1 MDRFRAMQ
9 AFVRVAEAGSF
20 VRAAEAL
27 GVSKASVS
35 ILISELEAS
44 LGVRLMQRTTR
55 KLSLTEAGQA
65 YLLRCQDILDALNE
79 ADAMLTARQT
89 EARGVLRAYAPLSF
103 AQHHIVPVLPA
114 YRAAF
119 PEVRID
125 LVLGAR
131 PVDMV
136 EEGFDLALLFEQ
148 QGLASSL
155 VARRLA
161 FSDLILCAAPA
172 YLAQHPAPGQP
183 SDLTQH
189 DLLVSGG
196 WLEGKLYKGEGETEA
211 VVWPSPALSCNT
223 QDVLRASA
231 VAGMGIAVL
240 PSYVASESLRIG
252 ELQRVLPD
260 WRAGRLDL
268 CLVFPSRRFLSAK
281 VRGAADFILARFREF
296 AGETGQDPWLAS
308 AALPPSTPTSLETKA
323 LG

>member
-9 AFVRVAEAGSF
+9 TFVRVAETGSF
-20 VRAAEAL
+20 VRAAEAMGL
-27 GVSKASVS
+27 SKASIS
-35 ILISELEAS
+35 LIISELETE
-44 LGVRLMQRTTR
+44 LGARLMQRTTR

-65 YLLRCQDILDALNE
+65 YLARCQDILEAVNE

-161 FSDLILCAAPA
+161 YSDLILCAAPG
-172 YLAQHPAPGQP
+172 YLAQHPPLDTPA
-183 SDLTQH
+183 D
-189 DLLVSGG
+189 
-196 WLEGKLYKGEGETEA
+196 LEGQQLLASGNWLDSRLYRGTEETLN
-211 VVWPSPALSCNT
+211 VRWPTPALSCNT

-231 VAGMGIAVL
+231 VAGMGIAIL
-240 PSYVASESLRIG
+240 PSYVASESLRLG
-252 ELQRVLPD
+252 ELVRVLPA

-281 VRGAADFILARFREF
+281 VRGAADFILARFAEF
-296 AGETGQDPWLAS
+296 AGSAGQDPWLA
-308 AALPPSTPTSLETKA
+308 AAQPA
-323 LG
+323 

>member
-9 AFVRVAEAGSF
+9 TFVRVAETGSF
-20 VRAAEAL
+20 VRAAEAMGL
-27 GVSKASVS
+27 SKASVS
-35 ILISELEAS
+35 IIVSELETE
-44 LGVRLMQRTTR
+44 LGARLMQRTTR
-55 KLSLTEAGQA
+55 KLSLTEAGKV
-65 YLLRCQDILDALNE
+65 YLARCQDILEAVHE

-89 EARGVLRAYAPLSF
+89 EARGILRAYAPLSF

-119 PEVRID
+119 PEVQVD

-161 FSDLILCAAPA
+161 YSDLILCASPG
-172 YLAQHPAPGQP
+172 YLARTPAPKEVT
-183 SDLTQH
+183 DLSHHQ
-189 DLLVSGG
+189 LLASSN
-196 WLEGKLYKGEGETEA
+196 WLDNKLYRGRDEVE
-211 VVWPSPALSCNT
+211 VVAWPAPALSCNT
-223 QDVLRASA
+223 QDVLRSSA
-231 VAGMGIAVL
+231 VAGMGIAIL
-240 PSYVASESLRIG
+240 PSYVASESLRLG
-252 ELQRVLPD
+252 ELVRVLPE

-296 AGETGQDPWLAS
+296 SGEATQDPWLAAS
-308 AALPPSTPTSLETKA
+308 AMAPIAAVPA
-323 LG
+323 F

>member
-9 AFVRVAEAGSF
+9 TFVRVAETGSF
-20 VRAAEAL
+20 VRAAEAMGL
-27 GVSKASVS
+27 SKASIS
-35 ILISELEAS
+35 LIISELETE
-44 LGVRLMQRTTR
+44 LGARLMQRTTR

-65 YLLRCQDILDALNE
+65 YLARCQDILEAVNE

-161 FSDLILCAAPA
+161 YSDLILCAAPG
-172 YLAQHPAPGQP
+172 YLAQYPPLDTPA
-183 SDLTQH
+183 D
-189 DLLVSGG
+189 
-196 WLEGKLYKGEGETEA
+196 LEGQQLLASGNWLDSRLYRGTEET
-211 VVWPSPALSCNT
+211 VNVRWPTPALSCNT

-231 VAGMGIAVL
+231 VAGMGIAIL
-240 PSYVASESLRIG
+240 PSYVASESLRLG
-252 ELQRVLPD
+252 ELVRVLPA

-281 VRGAADFILARFREF
+281 VRGAADFILARFAEF
-296 AGETGQDPWLAS
+296 AGSAGQDPWLA
-308 AALPPSTPTSLETKA
+308 AAQPA
-323 LG
+323 

>member
-9 AFVRVAEAGSF
+9 AFVKVAESGSF

-27 GVSKASVS
+27 GLSKASVS
-35 ILISELEAS
+35 IIISELEAE
-44 LGVRLMQRTTR
+44 LGARLMQRTTR
-55 KLSLTEAGQA
+55 KLSLTEAGKV
-65 YLLRCQDILDALNE
+65 YLARCQDILEAVHE
-79 ADAMLTARQT
+79 ADALLSARQT

-103 AQHHIVPVLPA
+103 AQHHLVPVLPA

-119 PEVRID
+119 PEVQID

-161 FSDLILCAAPA
+161 YSDLILCASPA
-172 YLAQHPAPGQP
+172 YLAGKPAPTSPAELSTHQ
-183 SDLTQH
+183 
-189 DLLVSGG
+189 LLASSS
-196 WLEGKLYKGEGETEA
+196 WLDNRLYREGDEVE
-211 VVWPSPALSCNT
+211 VVQWPQPALSCNT

-231 VAGMGIAVL
+231 VAGMGIAIL
-240 PSYVASESLRIG
+240 PSYVASESLRLG
-252 ELQRVLPD
+252 ELVRVLPE

-296 AGETGQDPWLAS
+296 SGESGQDPWLAIS
-308 AALPPSTPTSLETKA
+308 QQAER
-323 LG
+323 

>member
-9 AFVRVAEAGSF
+9 AFVKVAESGSF

-27 GVSKASVS
+27 GLSKASVS
-35 ILISELEAS
+35 IIISELEAE
-44 LGVRLMQRTTR
+44 LGARLMQRTTR
-55 KLSLTEAGQA
+55 KLSLTEAGKV
-65 YLLRCQDILDALNE
+65 YLARCQDILEAVHE
-79 ADAMLTARQT
+79 ADALLSARQT

-103 AQHHIVPVLPA
+103 AQHHLVPVLPA

-119 PEVRID
+119 PEVQID

-161 FSDLILCAAPA
+161 YSDLILCASPA
-172 YLAQHPAPGQP
+172 YLAGKPAPTSPAELSTHQ
-183 SDLTQH
+183 
-189 DLLVSGG
+189 LLASSS
-196 WLEGKLYKGEGETEA
+196 WLDNRLYREGDEVE
-211 VVWPSPALSCNT
+211 VVQWPQPALSCNT

-231 VAGMGIAVL
+231 VAGMGIAIL
-240 PSYVASESLRIG
+240 HSYVASESLRLG
-252 ELQRVLPD
+252 ELVRVLPE

-296 AGETGQDPWLAS
+296 SGESGQDPWLAIS
-308 AALPPSTPTSLETKA
+308 QQAER
-323 LG
+323 

>member
-9 AFVRVAEAGSF
+9 TFVRVAETGSF
-20 VRAAEAL
+20 VRAAEAMGL
-27 GVSKASVS
+27 SKASIS
-35 ILISELEAS
+35 LIISELETE
-44 LGVRLMQRTTR
+44 LGARLMQRTTR

-65 YLLRCQDILDALNE
+65 YLARCQDILEAVNE

-148 QGLASSL
+148 QGLTSSL

-161 FSDLILCAAPA
+161 YSDLILCAAPG
-172 YLAQHPAPGQP
+172 YLAQYPPLDTPA
-183 SDLTQH
+183 D
-189 DLLVSGG
+189 
-196 WLEGKLYKGEGETEA
+196 LEGQQLLASGNWLDSRLYRGTEET
-211 VVWPSPALSCNT
+211 VNVRWPTPALSCNT

-231 VAGMGIAVL
+231 VAGMGIAIL
-240 PSYVASESLRIG
+240 PSYVASESLRLG
-252 ELQRVLPD
+252 ELVRVLPA

-281 VRGAADFILARFREF
+281 VRGAADFILARFAEF
-296 AGETGQDPWLAS
+296 AGSAGQDPWLA
-308 AALPPSTPTSLETKA
+308 AAQPD
-323 LG
+323 

>member
-1 MDRFRAMQ
+1 MDRLRAMQ
-9 AFVRVAEAGSF
+9 AFVKVAESGSF

-27 GVSKASVS
+27 GLSKASVS
-35 ILISELEAS
+35 IIISELEAE
-44 LGVRLMQRTTR
+44 LGARLMQRTTR
-55 KLSLTEAGQA
+55 KLSLTEAGKV
-65 YLLRCQDILDALNE
+65 YLARCQDILEAVHE
-79 ADAMLTARQT
+79 ADALLSARQT

-103 AQHHIVPVLPA
+103 AQHHLVPVLPA

-119 PEVRID
+119 PEVQID

-161 FSDLILCAAPA
+161 YSDLILCAAPA
-172 YLAQHPAPGQP
+172 YLAAKSAPSSP
-183 SDLTQH
+183 SELSTHQ
-189 DLLVSGG
+189 LLASGS
-196 WLEGKLYKGEGETEA
+196 WLDNRLFRGSDEVEI
-211 VVWPSPALSCNT
+211 VQWPQPALSCNT

-231 VAGMGIAVL
+231 AAGMGIAIL
-240 PSYVASESLRIG
+240 PSYVASESLRLG
-252 ELQRVLPD
+252 ELVRVLPE

-296 AGETGQDPWLAS
+296 AGDSGQDPWLAISQLEVQGS
-308 AALPPSTPTSLETKA
+308 ATP
-323 LG
+323 